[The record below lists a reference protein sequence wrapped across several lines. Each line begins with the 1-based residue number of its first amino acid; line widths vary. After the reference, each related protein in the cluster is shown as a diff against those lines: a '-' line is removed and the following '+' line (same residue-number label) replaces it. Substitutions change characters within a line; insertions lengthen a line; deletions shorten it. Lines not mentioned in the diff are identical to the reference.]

1 MFLLLLKLICN
12 FRTGEMDLDEFGPS
26 GFGECPGEQVVFLI
40 LKRIHV
46 FLGSAGGRETVNA
59 WVLLE

>member
-26 GFGECPGEQVVFLI
+26 GFGECPGEQVVFFDSEAYSCFSWE
-40 LKRIHV
+40 RRW
-46 FLGSAGGRETVNA
+46 S
-59 WVLLE
+59 